1 MKKILVL
8 IAGIILLWSC
18 TPKPTIEEVEDFT
31 RADAESLLTEA
42 NKEDLYLRMDRYFLY
57 DDSEDLTYKGYLR
70 ATAFYNIRYGSTI
83 VRSDSLKV
91 SYDVCVKFM
100 DKRYKSYMIQL
111 ERIK

>member
-1 MKKILVL
+1 MSIVSGSR
-8 IAGIILLWSC
+8 AGLRSIRRLRGFLRISG
-18 TPKPTIEEVEDFT
+18 PT
-31 RADAESLLTEA
+31 RADAESLLTES

-100 DKRYKSYMIQL
+100 DKRYKSYIIQL
-111 ERIK
+111 ER